1 MNAAM
6 IGEWFAARYRTLA
19 RRRGV
24 FFAATLMAAQNVP
37 IHIAV
42 ATLARR

>member
-6 IGEWFAARYRTLA
+6 IGEWFAAKWRTRA
-19 RRRGV
+19 EKTSV
-24 FFAATLMAAQNVP
+24 FHVAQAMRKQGVP

>member
-6 IGEWFAARYRTLA
+6 IGEWFRAKWRTRA
-19 RRRGV
+19 ETTSV
-24 FFAATLMAAQNVP
+24 FAAASQMRKQGVP

>member
-6 IGEWFAARYRTLA
+6 IGEWFAAKWRTRA
-19 RRRGV
+19 EKTSV
-24 FFAATLMAAQNVP
+24 FHAAKQMQKQGIP
-37 IHIAV
+37 IHITV

>member
-6 IGEWFAARYRTLA
+6 IGEWFCAKWKSRAAKV
-19 RRRGV
+19 GV
-24 FFAATLMAAQNVP
+24 YNAAKQMAKQGVP